1 CCSALAEL
9 PSALR
14 SSAQRGELQ
23 QANLNKKGQPFCGW
37 PKVLLGLLHLEKLEG
52 EVSVESH
59 GTVGPGVSP
68 GFAECTWCNSSS
80 IHTVY
85 VAIVDVESRY
95 AQELVVES
103 IEDVGTK
110 LQSETLVQSNV
121 LAHCEIQLVSRHG
134 AELIATGC
142 TGERVA

>member
-1 CCSALAEL
+1 GEPGTTICAGVLPGGAGVGGRRVQPQAIPLCCSALAEL

-103 IEDVGTK
+103 IEDV
-110 LQSETLVQSNV
+110 
-121 LAHCEIQLVSRHG
+121 
-134 AELIATGC
+134 
-142 TGERVA
+142 